1 MVWKLHTASAVIA
14 AGAAAYNLSL
24 GNFLMTMIALL
35 TSGFF
40 ALKAEKEYKID
51 KKKEAQ

>member
-1 MVWKLHTASAVIA
+1 MVWKLHTASTVIS
-14 AGAAAYNLSL
+14 AGAAVYNFALDNIL
-24 GNFLMTMIALL
+24 IAMIAFIAA
-35 TSGFF
+35 GFF

>member
-24 GNFLMTMIALL
+24 GNFLITIIALL
-35 TSGFF
+35 AAGFF
-40 ALKAEKEYKID
+40 ALQAE
-51 KKKEAQ
+51 